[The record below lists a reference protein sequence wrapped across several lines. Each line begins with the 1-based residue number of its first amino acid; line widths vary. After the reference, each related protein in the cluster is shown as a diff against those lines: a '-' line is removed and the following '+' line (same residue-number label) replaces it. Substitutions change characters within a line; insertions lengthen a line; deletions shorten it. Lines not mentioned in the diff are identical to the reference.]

1 MEHFMSFIKKVLHC
15 RRTVVSLTGLTCL
28 TILGIYLKSTE
39 VATSIAAICLG
50 VSVANAGQ
58 GIFQKTSE
66 GVAPK
71 GEGQ

>member
-1 MEHFMSFIKKVLHC
+1 MGFIVKVLHC
-15 RRTVVSLTGLTCL
+15 RRTVVSLFGLTCL
-28 TILGIYLKSTE
+28 TGLGIYLKSSE

-58 GIFQKTSE
+58 AALTAKKQE
-66 GVAPK
+66 EVPK

>member
-1 MEHFMSFIKKVLHC
+1 MSFIEKVLHC
-15 RRTVVSLTGLTCL
+15 RRTVVSLTGLFCL
-28 TILGIYLKSTE
+28 TGLGIYLKSTD

-58 GIFQKTSE
+58 AIGTAKKS
-66 GVAPK
+66 VVPPV